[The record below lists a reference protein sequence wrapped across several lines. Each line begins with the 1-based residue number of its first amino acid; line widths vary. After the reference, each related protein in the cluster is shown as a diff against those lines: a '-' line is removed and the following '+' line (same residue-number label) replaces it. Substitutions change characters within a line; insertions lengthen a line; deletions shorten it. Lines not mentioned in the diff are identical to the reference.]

1 MKALSAL
8 FGRFRGSPGFD
19 AYRAKESPLLEA
31 FATFSVLAETYG
43 NDWHRWPRGL
53 RHPSRP
59 EVKRFRASHAKRVRF
74 HEWLQWLLDEQL
86 GEAGKAN
93 SLVGDLAVGVDPSG
107 ADGWIWQ
114 ELFADGMEVGAPP
127 DEFNTQGQK
136 WGLLPFEPGKLRSS
150 GYEPI
155 VRIVR
160 SSMRHMGGVRLDHV
174 MGFFRLFWIPRG
186 KKPGEG
192 VYVRYPALD
201 LLGIIALES
210 VRAKAYVVGEDLGT
224 VEDEV
229 RRELAFRKMLSY
241 RVLWFESGGPETY
254 PKQALASVTTHDL
267 PTIAGLLSG
276 SDLATQ
282 RALHLAPNE
291 KGTRAL
297 IGKLAK
303 MTGTSRGAPID
314 EVIEKTHRA
323 LSRAPSRILTATLDD
338 ALAAP
343 ERPNMPG
350 TTDEYPCWCI
360 PLPRSLEEMKR
371 DPRLRKIAKALT
383 RPPLA
388 QPALKAGA
396 RVRVTSRGARPG
408 SGGGARKSGPRRSKS
423 GR

>member
-1 MKALSAL
+1 MASRASSPES
-8 FGRFRGSPGFD
+8 FRG
-19 AYRAKESPLLEA
+19 AK
-31 FATFSVLAETYG
+31 LA
-43 NDWHRWPRGL
+43 RG
-53 RHPSRP
+53 
-59 EVKRFRASHAKRVRF
+59 SHAERVRF

-86 GEAGKAN
+86 GAAGRAN

-114 ELFADGMEVGAPP
+114 ELFAEGMEVGAPP

-136 WGLLPFEPGKLRSS
+136 WGLLPFEPGKLRGS

-241 RVLWFESGGPETY
+241 RVLWFESGGPGDI
-254 PKQALASVTTHDL
+254 PQASARLGDDARSPHHRGALVGFRFGDAAGASL
-267 PTIAGLLSG
+267 GA
-276 SDLATQ
+276 Q
-282 RALHLAPNE
+282 R

-297 IGKLAK
+297 DWQARQDDRHLAR
-303 MTGTSRGAPID
+303 GTDRRGDREDPPRP
-314 EVIEKTHRA
+314 RA
-323 LSRAPSRILTATLDD
+323 RRRAS
-338 ALAAP
+338 
-343 ERPNMPG
+343 
-350 TTDEYPCWCI
+350 
-360 PLPRSLEEMKR
+360 
-371 DPRLRKIAKALT
+371 
-383 RPPLA
+383 
-388 QPALKAGA
+388 
-396 RVRVTSRGARPG
+396 
-408 SGGGARKSGPRRSKS
+408 
-423 GR
+423 

>member
-1 MKALSAL
+1 
-8 FGRFRGSPGFD
+8 
-19 AYRAKESPLLEA
+19 
-31 FATFSVLAETYG
+31 
-43 NDWHRWPRGL
+43 
-53 RHPSRP
+53 
-59 EVKRFRASHAKRVRF
+59 
-74 HEWLQWLLDEQL
+74 
-86 GEAGKAN
+86 
-93 SLVGDLAVGVDPSG
+93 
-107 ADGWIWQ
+107 
-114 ELFADGMEVGAPP
+114 
-127 DEFNTQGQK
+127 
-136 WGLLPFEPGKLRSS
+136 
-150 GYEPI
+150 
-155 VRIVR
+155 
-160 SSMRHMGGVRLDHV
+160 MGGVRLDHV

-282 RALHLAPNE
+282 RALRLAPNE

-360 PLPRSLEEMKR
+360 PLPRTLEEIKR
-371 DPRLRKIAKALT
+371 DPRVRKIAKALT

-388 QPALKAGA
+388 QPALKGDPRA
-396 RVRVTSRGARPG
+396 RRKSPSKSVTSRGAQPG
-408 SGGGARKSGPRRSKS
+408 SGAGARRAGSRRSKS
-423 GR
+423 RR